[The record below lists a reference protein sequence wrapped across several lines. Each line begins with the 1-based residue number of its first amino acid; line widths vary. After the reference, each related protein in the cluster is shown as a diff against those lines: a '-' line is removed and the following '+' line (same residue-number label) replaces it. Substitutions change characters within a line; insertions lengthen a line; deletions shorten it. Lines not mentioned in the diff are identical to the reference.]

1 MVRKIE
7 NLKQFK
13 TGKKVILTFGNEKE
27 IFEIVSINQNSIT
40 LKNNKG
46 ILEFVLK

>member
-1 MVRKIE
+1 MRKIE

-13 TGKKVILTFGNEKE
+13 TGEKVILTFKNGKE
-27 IFEIVSINQNSIT
+27 IFEIVSINQNSIN

-46 ILEFVLK
+46 ILEIVLK